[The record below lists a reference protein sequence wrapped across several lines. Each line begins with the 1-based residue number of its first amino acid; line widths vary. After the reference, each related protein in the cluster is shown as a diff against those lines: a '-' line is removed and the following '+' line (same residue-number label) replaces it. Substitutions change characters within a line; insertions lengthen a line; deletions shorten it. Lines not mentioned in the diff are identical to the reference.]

1 MYYLN
6 ASKFT
11 DKLKIKT
18 QHFKAEQF
26 VWNAIKKILD
36 NCHYP
41 LDKSIMGEE
50 KEETLL
56 KYYKAMHS
64 FNILVWK
71 LFNSGLQDE
80 KLDVDKMIKT
90 AKECYLDL
98 KFNTTNQA
106 L

>member
-64 FNILVWK
+64 FNILV
-71 LFNSGLQDE
+71 
-80 KLDVDKMIKT
+80 
-90 AKECYLDL
+90 
-98 KFNTTNQA
+98 
-106 L
+106 